1 MMKTKIANSLLLLCS
16 LFASGCSVPQ
26 PSMSARTNICQLFNE
41 QPSWYKVM
49 RKAEIKHQVPLA
61 LTASIIQQES
71 SFQQSAKPPYSTY
84 VLGIIPWQR
93 ASSAVGYAQAI
104 DVTWQRYL
112 DENNRSSWWAS
123 RESFSDSVDFV
134 GWYVHDIM
142 NRTHLPPT
150 SPKQIYLAYHEGVGG
165 YTRGSYKQKSELD
178 AISTQVQNRAILYQ
192 KQWDACRQSVRARH
206 PIFTLL
212 HG

>member
-1 MMKTKIANSLLLLCS
+1 MKGRNKT
-16 LFASGCSVPQ
+16 SG
-26 PSMSARTNICQLFNE
+26 
-41 QPSWYKVM
+41 
-49 RKAEIKHQVPLA
+49 PLA

-123 RESFSDSVDFV
+123 
-134 GWYVHDIM
+134 
-142 NRTHLPPT
+142 
-150 SPKQIYLAYHEGVGG
+150 
-165 YTRGSYKQKSELD
+165 GSLFL
-178 AISTQVQNRAILYQ
+178 IL
-192 KQWDACRQSVRARH
+192 
-206 PIFTLL
+206 
-212 HG
+212 

>member
-1 MMKTKIANSLLLLCS
+1 
-16 LFASGCSVPQ
+16 
-26 PSMSARTNICQLFNE
+26 MSARTNICQLFNE
-41 QPSWYKVM
+41 QPSWYKIM

-71 SFQQSAKPPYSTY
+71 SFRQSAKPPYRTY
-84 VLGIIPWQR
+84 LLGFIPWER

-112 DENNRSSWWAS
+112 DENSRSSRWAS
-123 RESFSDSVDFV
+123 RQSFADSVDFV

-165 YTRGSYKQKSELD
+165 YTRGTYKQKSELD
-178 AISTQVQNRAILYQ
+178 AISNQVRDRAIRYQ
-192 KQWDACRQSVRARH
+192 KQWDACRQSVRAKH
-206 PIFTLL
+206 PFFTLL